1 MVVVTLTTHD
11 AIYINNEGAHA
22 ADAAVTPSN
31 SQGLNVPAQKH
42 RGCIV
47 RGVWGADSAAGAVSV
62 LHWVA
67 DVRVRVQ
74 LAISGGE

>member
-1 MVVVTLTTHD
+1 MPLRAGLTRAGRIAGIT
-11 AIYINNEGAHA
+11 GA
-22 ADAAVTPSN
+22 VSTTTTRP
-31 SQGLNVPAQKH
+31 L
-42 RGCIV
+42 IV